1 MKSTDMLAF
10 GSALALGL
18 AFAQTPREMTLALGV
33 ASASLLVKLLMNR
46 PFSRAQ

>member
-18 AFAQTPREMTLALGV
+18 AFAQTPREVALALGV
-33 ASASLLVKLLMNR
+33 VSASLLVKLLMNG
-46 PFSRAQ
+46 PFAKAQ